1 MASWLSENVLDKRL
15 TQSNKARIE
24 INRQRIQKL
33 QQLLYNNTP
42 AAHDRNKNYNN
53 CYITILQQHM
63 TGTKTTTI
71 II

>member
-1 MASWLSENVLDKRL
+1 MASWLSGNVLDIRL

-24 INRQRIQKL
+24 I
-33 QQLLYNNTP
+33 
-42 AAHDRNKNYNN
+42 DRPGYKNYNN
-53 CYITILQQHM
+53 YYITILQQHM

>member
-1 MASWLSENVLDKRL
+1 MASWLSGNVLDIRL

-24 INRQRIQKL
+24 I
-33 QQLLYNNTP
+33 
-42 AAHDRNKNYNN
+42 DKNYNN
-53 CYITILQQHM
+53 YYITILQQHM